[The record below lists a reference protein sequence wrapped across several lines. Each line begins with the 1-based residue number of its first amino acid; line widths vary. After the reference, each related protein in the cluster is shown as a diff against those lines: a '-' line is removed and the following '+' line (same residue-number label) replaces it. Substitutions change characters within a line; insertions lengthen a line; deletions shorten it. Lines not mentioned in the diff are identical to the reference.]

1 MKKIS
6 LIFFILLAFL
16 HAESSFYGVQT
27 HFGQFYRA
35 DMDSLSMN
43 LQLDLCR
50 EAGIRMI
57 RDECLWSDVEKD
69 SGVYVIPR
77 EADRY
82 VRAAR
87 ERDIQIYMILN
98 YNNSIYAPGSG
109 SGVTT
114 QKNREA
120 YARYCQAVVRHF
132 APLGVRHYEIWNE
145 PNHGQLF
152 WTPQPDAGDYTALL
166 HCAYDSIKAVDSSVI
181 VIGCATSPAIGN
193 PPPFIEGLDFIRDVF
208 TAGGAASMDAMSFHL
223 YQVAYPPEKELA
235 AYLASVKSYVGDMPI
250 YLSEFGYPTHS
261 GWPNISKEKQAFY
274 VSRMFL
280 SALPDPQIKGVIC
293 YDLKNDGLNAA
304 EAEHNFGI
312 LEFDRSPKPAYH
324 ALKTLTRHSAER
336 RPISKTEITDKYRL
350 EFENSLQIL
359 WAFQGTQSMR
369 VPLYA
374 KATQFENYRGQI
386 LAYYLSE
393 QDSILVTV
401 DDYPRYLLPIEKNLI
416 IEDFSFHHHHYL
428 LYPEE
433 SVRFTYQ
440 AIDSFAIPVYV
451 DAAIPEWTFTGDC
464 GVLQNGEF
472 TAQDPGEGHVS
483 AALQGLRDSLELRV
497 IENPGIYLAESFN
510 DTAGIH
516 LQSDQLDMN
525 ASFLRSDTIAGK
537 NMLVLH
543 YRFSGSAALAYLHKP
558 ILIHS
563 FADSVYLDLYADE
576 NIYELRLY
584 CRDGKGS
591 STSITLRP
599 SPQDWRNSAQ
609 TLKAALNV
617 PNSFTAPL
625 VVEKIQIKIRPAQVQ
640 SPNNGFFAISDLRI
654 KRGNVPNAVESPG
667 ADMHFNLAQNFP
679 NPFNGITRIRYTLE
693 HPAKVRIDVI
703 DMKGR
708 TLKTLLDAE
717 RDAGSHQLDIDPGL
731 SASGIYF
738 YRLLTPQGSLCR
750 KFCFIK

>member
-6 LIFFILLAFL
+6 LIFILLSAFL
-16 HAESSFYGVQT
+16 YAESPFFGIQT

-69 SGVYVIPR
+69 SGIYVIPR
-77 EADRY
+77 EVERY

-87 ERDIQIYMILN
+87 ERNIEIYMILN
-98 YNNSIYAPGSG
+98 YNNSIYAPGPG

-120 YARYCQAVVRHF
+120 YARYCQEVVRHF

-166 HCAYDSIKAVDSSVI
+166 HCAYDAIKAVDSSVI

-208 TAGGAASMDAMSFHL
+208 AAGGAASMDAMSFHL

-235 AYLASVKSYVGDMPI
+235 AYLANVKSYVGDMPI

-261 GWPNISKEKQAFY
+261 AWPNISKEKQAY
-274 VSRMFL
+274 YISRMFL
-280 SALPDPQIKGVIC
+280 SALPDPQIRGVIC

-336 RPISKTEITDKYRL
+336 RPVLKTEIADKYCL
-350 EFENSLQIL
+350 EFEDSLQIL
-359 WAFQGTQSMR
+359 WAFQGTQNMQ

-374 KATQFENYRGQI
+374 KATQLENYRGQV

-393 QDSILVTV
+393 QDSVQVTI
-401 DDYPRYLLPIEKNLI
+401 DDYPRYLLPAEKSPVFGEFVLKY
-416 IEDFSFHHHHYL
+416 HQYL
-428 LYPEE
+428 FYPEE
-433 SVRFTYQ
+433 SVRFAYLAADT
-440 AIDSFAIPVYV
+440 ADIPVYV

-464 GVLQNGEF
+464 GTLQNGEF
-472 TAQDPGEGHVS
+472 TAQDPGEGRVS
-483 AALQGLRDSLELRV
+483 VSLQGLRDSLELRV
-497 IENPGIYLAESFN
+497 IENPGIYLAEVFD
-510 DTAGIH
+510 DTAGIR
-516 LQSDQLDMN
+516 LQSDQLDLN
-525 ASFLRSDTIAGK
+525 ASFLRNDTITGK
-537 NMLVLH
+537 NMLALH
-543 YRFSGSAALAYLHKP
+543 YRFDGSAALVYLQKP
-558 ILIHS
+558 ILINS
-563 FADSVYLDLYADE
+563 LADSIYLDMYADD

-591 STSITLRP
+591 STSVTMRP
-599 SPQDWRNSAQ
+599 FPQDWKNTVQ
-609 TLKAALNV
+609 TLKAALDLPV
-617 PNSFTAPL
+617 SSTAPL
-625 VVEKIQIKIRPAQVQ
+625 IVEKIQIKIRPAQAQ

-654 KRGNVPNAVESPG
+654 KRGDVPNAIKTLP
-667 ADMHFNLAQNFP
+667 ADRPFTLAQNYP

-693 HPAKVRIDVI
+693 HPSRVRIDII

-708 TLKTLLDAE
+708 ILNTLFDAE
-717 RDAGSHQLDIDPGL
+717 RDAGSHHLEVDPGL

-738 YRLLTPQGSLCR
+738 YRLSTPQGSLCR